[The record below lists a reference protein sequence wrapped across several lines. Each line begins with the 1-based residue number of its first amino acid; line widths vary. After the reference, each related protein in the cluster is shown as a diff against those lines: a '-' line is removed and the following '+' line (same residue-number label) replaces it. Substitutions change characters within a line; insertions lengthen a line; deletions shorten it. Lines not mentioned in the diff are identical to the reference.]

1 MFPPLHLYSFQI
13 IAKLIIIFFQLFK
26 INKNIQDTLSLCV
39 TRNGAKKLGTT
50 CSCTYLLRTG
60 GSPMSFMSFV
70 NFSQFNLGFQ
80 EFRNRLFRYISQ
92 LRNSI
97 LRYEYYEKLTR
108 STKTRFRYVSLAM
121 VLKFFFSLYMITLES
136 TL

>member
-1 MFPPLHLYSFQI
+1 
-13 IAKLIIIFFQLFK
+13 
-26 INKNIQDTLSLCV
+26 
-39 TRNGAKKLGTT
+39 
-50 CSCTYLLRTG
+50 
-60 GSPMSFMSFV
+60 MSFMSFV

-121 VLKFFFSLYMITLES
+121 VLKFIFLLCMITLVS

>member
-1 MFPPLHLYSFQI
+1 
-13 IAKLIIIFFQLFK
+13 
-26 INKNIQDTLSLCV
+26 
-39 TRNGAKKLGTT
+39 
-50 CSCTYLLRTG
+50 
-60 GSPMSFMSFV
+60 MSFMSFV

-97 LRYEYYEKLTR
+97 LRYENYEKLTR

-121 VLKFFFSLYMITLES
+121 VLKFFFSLYMITLVS

>member
-1 MFPPLHLYSFQI
+1 
-13 IAKLIIIFFQLFK
+13 
-26 INKNIQDTLSLCV
+26 
-39 TRNGAKKLGTT
+39 
-50 CSCTYLLRTG
+50 
-60 GSPMSFMSFV
+60 MSFMSFV

-97 LRYEYYEKLTR
+97 LRYENYEKLTR

>member
-1 MFPPLHLYSFQI
+1 
-13 IAKLIIIFFQLFK
+13 
-26 INKNIQDTLSLCV
+26 
-39 TRNGAKKLGTT
+39 
-50 CSCTYLLRTG
+50 
-60 GSPMSFMSFV
+60 MSFMSFV

-136 TL
+136 IL

>member
-1 MFPPLHLYSFQI
+1 
-13 IAKLIIIFFQLFK
+13 
-26 INKNIQDTLSLCV
+26 
-39 TRNGAKKLGTT
+39 
-50 CSCTYLLRTG
+50 
-60 GSPMSFMSFV
+60 MSFMSFV

-121 VLKFFFSLYMITLES
+121 VLKFIFLLCIITLES

>member
-1 MFPPLHLYSFQI
+1 MFSQ
-13 IAKLIIIFFQLFK
+13 A
-26 INKNIQDTLSLCV
+26 
-39 TRNGAKKLGTT
+39 
-50 CSCTYLLRTG
+50 
-60 GSPMSFMSFV
+60 FV

-108 STKTRFRYVSLAM
+108 STKTRFRYMSLAA
-121 VLKFFFSLYMITLES
+121 VLSE
-136 TL
+136 

>member
-1 MFPPLHLYSFQI
+1 
-13 IAKLIIIFFQLFK
+13 
-26 INKNIQDTLSLCV
+26 
-39 TRNGAKKLGTT
+39 
-50 CSCTYLLRTG
+50 
-60 GSPMSFMSFV
+60 MSFMSFV

-121 VLKFFFSLYMITLES
+121 VLKFFFSLYMITLVS